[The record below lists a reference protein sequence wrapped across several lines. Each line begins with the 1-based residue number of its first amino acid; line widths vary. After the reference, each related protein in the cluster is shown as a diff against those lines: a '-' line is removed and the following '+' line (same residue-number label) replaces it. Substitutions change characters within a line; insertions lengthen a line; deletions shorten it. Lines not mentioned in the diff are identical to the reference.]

1 MSIKIMAEVWEY
13 SQAKGSELLLLL
25 ALADH
30 ADSVHAQCWP
40 SVQRLALLIRMS
52 ERNTQYLLR
61 KLEAD
66 GHIAIQLRGS
76 SRRTNLYRIHRP
88 WCKDYT
94 GHKCADANGC
104 TEDGAT
110 AVAPDPKAE
119 PKPEEREKT
128 HAREEGKTAVEVSE
142 TFLNFLGLTPDG
154 ESWKAALNGN
164 GHHKDGMA
172 SYKGLPCR
180 L

>member
-1 MSIKIMAEVWEY
+1 MSIKIMAEVWEH
-13 SQAKGSELLLLL
+13 SQAKGSDLLLLL

-30 ADSVHAQCWP
+30 ADSVHALCWP

-110 AVAPDPKAE
+110 TVAPDPKSE

-128 HAREEGKTAVEVSE
+128 HAREEGKTAVKVSE
-142 TFLNFLGLTPDG
+142 TFLTRLGLVPGG
-154 ESWKAALNGN
+154 EAWEAALQGN
-164 GHHKDGMA
+164 GHRRNGTPIVNGM
-172 SYKGLPCR
+172 PCR